1 MKRLTYLIL
10 IVGTVTAQEVGQNAF
25 ALLQTGY
32 GASAPALG
40 GAGTAWTKDA
50 SSIWWNPAGLEGLNR
65 GEVLLGYRS
74 WLAGMHDE
82 YLGFAWPLRR
92 SSLGVAALYSLTAVD
107 EWNEN
112 NEPVGRVYPQSAVL
126 DLAWAYSLRRGFSL
140 GIGAKFLYENLVE
153 ITGIGGVFDAGLRWR
168 ALEWMSVGVCVHD
181 FGPGVFYAGRRIPT
195 PWGTNAGVTMEVMRN
210 VSLSAGAGYVSD
222 AGFEGRIGVEYKP
235 FSVLALRTGAH
246 FNSSVME
253 WGPLAS
259 PSLGMALYWKGFRVE
274 YAFVPYGVLG
284 TTHSVCVSRFLK
296 QRPASA
302 DVLVKVTDSED
313 GFPLN
318 AHLMIRGVI
327 EEERWIRGHL
337 RRNWVDTGLVYARA
351 ETRHYYPNADS
362 MFLKEG
368 ILNVLVIELDSIP
381 YGILKGI
388 VREETS
394 NTPTEATVYFK
405 GEVEDSTRTD
415 PGWGTYQSDPLP
427 PGEYLVKVN
436 PDNPMLF
443 PSIERADVTPGD
455 TVTSD
460 LYVSREVRANVL
472 MTLYLNFETGKADIL
487 PAHEPILDTI
497 APILKDN
504 ADRGLLIEIAG
515 HTDNVPVVY
524 CPYGDNQ
531 RLSEARAEAI
541 RTYLTEKH
549 GLSEKMFFCKGYG
562 ETEPIASNDDPEG
575 RAMNRRIEFRL
586 IAGED

>member
-1 MKRLTYLIL
+1 MKRLIWFVLLAGVI
-10 IVGTVTAQEVGQNAF
+10 TAQEVGQNAF

-40 GAGTAWTKDA
+40 GAGTAWSKDA
-50 SSIWWNPAGLEGLNR
+50 TVIWWNPAGLEGLDR

-112 NEPVGRVYPQSAVL
+112 NEPVGKVYPQSAVL
-126 DLAWAYSLRRGFSL
+126 DLAWAYSLRRGISL

-153 ITGIGGVFDAGLRWR
+153 VTGVGGVFDAGLHWQ
-168 ALEWMSVGVCVHD
+168 ALKWMSIGLSLHD
-181 FGPGVFYAGRRIPT
+181 LGPGVFYAGERIPT
-195 PWGTNAGVTMEVMRN
+195 PWGVNAGIAFDVIEEVL
-210 VSLSAGAGYVSD
+210 LSAGAGYVSD
-222 AGFEGRIGVEYKP
+222 AGFEGRMGAEYRP
-235 FSVLALRTGAH
+235 FSVLAVRAGARL
-246 FNSSVME
+246 NSSVIE

-284 TTHSVCVSRFLK
+284 VTHSVSVSRSLK
-296 QRPASA
+296 ERPASA

-318 AHLMIRGVI
+318 AHLRTRGVI
-327 EEERWIRGHL
+327 EEEREIKGSF
-337 RRNWVDTGLVYARA
+337 RRNWVDTGLVYAKA
-351 ETRHYYPNADS
+351 ETKHYYPNADS
-362 MFLKEG
+362 IFLQAG
-368 ILNVLVIELDSIP
+368 VLNVLEIQLDSIP

-388 VREETS
+388 VREEGS
-394 NTPTEATVYFK
+394 KSPTDATVYFK

-427 PGEYLVKVN
+427 PGEYLVKVD
-436 PDNPMLF
+436 PDNPRLF
-443 PSIERADVTPGD
+443 PSIERTDVTPGD

-460 LYVSREVRANVL
+460 LYVSREIRANVL
-472 MTLYLNFETGKADIL
+472 MTLHLNFETGKADIL

-497 APILKDN
+497 APILKNN

-515 HTDNVPVVY
+515 HTDNVPVVH

-531 RLSEARAEAI
+531 RLSEARSEAVME
-541 RTYLTEKH
+541 YLTNKH
-549 GLSEKMFFCKGYG
+549 DLPKKMFVCEGYG
-562 ETEPIASNDDPEG
+562 ESEPIASNENPEG

-586 IAGED
+586 ISGEE

>member
-1 MKRLTYLIL
+1 MKRLFLFALTAC
-10 IVGTVTAQEVGQNAF
+10 VMTAQEVGQNAF

-126 DLAWAYSLRRGFSL
+126 DLAWAYSLRRGLSF

-153 ITGIGGVFDAGLRWR
+153 ITGLGAVFDAGLRWR

-181 FGPGVFYAGRRIPT
+181 FGPGVFYADRRIPT
-195 PWGTNAGVTMEVMRN
+195 PWGTNAGVTMDVREGLL
-210 VSLSAGAGYVSD
+210 LSAGAGYVSD

-235 FSVLALRTGAH
+235 FSVLALRTGAR

-302 DVLVKVTDSED
+302 DVLVKVIDSED
-313 GFPLN
+313 GFQLD
-318 AHLMIRGVI
+318 ADLKTRGVI
-327 EEERWIRGHL
+327 EEERGIRGHL

-351 ETRHYYPNADS
+351 KTRHYYPNADS
-362 MFLKEG
+362 MFLKGG

-388 VREETS
+388 VREEIS

-415 PGWGTYQSDPLP
+415 PGWGIYQSDPLP
-427 PGEYLVKVN
+427 PGEYFVRVM
-436 PDNPMLF
+436 PDDKWLA
-443 PSIERADVTPGD
+443 PSISRAEVMPED
-455 TVTSD
+455 TTTSD
-460 LYVSREVRANVL
+460 LFVYRQKRANVL
-472 MTLYLNFETGKADIL
+472 MTVYLNFETGKADVL
-487 PAHEPILDTI
+487 PAYLPILDSI
-497 APILKDN
+497 APVLREN
-504 ADRGLLIEIAG
+504 ADRGFSIEIAG

-524 CPYGDNQ
+524 SPYGDNR